1 MTGTRPLESF
11 RALREIGIVVIAL
24 LALIVAMVV
33 VQLLISL
40 NSNLGGS
47 AAPHLLSQ
55 LDRVCGIA
63 MLAAGIVFVG
73 WLHRARINAEYS
85 SFRQRRAR
93 AWTFWGW
100 IVPIVSL
107 WIPFQV
113 LGDIWRAGLPADQRK
128 RFAGLPALWWTT
140 WLLSGVT
147 VSARGSE
154 PRIPGLPFVAPQTW
168 TLSLFMLAI
177 SGIALIE
184 IIWKVSNGPVG
195 TAARLFANES
205 VPVDPIMPTL
215 AGSWE
220 ETAPPWS

>member
-1 MTGTRPLESF
+1 MTGTGPLEKF

-55 LDRVCGIA
+55 LDRVCGIV
-63 MLAAGIVFVG
+63 MLVAGIVFVV

-113 LGDIWRAGLPADQRK
+113 LGDIWR
-128 RFAGLPALWWTT
+128 
-140 WLLSGVT
+140 
-147 VSARGSE
+147 
-154 PRIPGLPFVAPQTW
+154 PGLP
-168 TLSLFMLAI
+168 
-177 SGIALIE
+177 
-184 IIWKVSNGPVG
+184 
-195 TAARLFANES
+195 
-205 VPVDPIMPTL
+205 

-220 ETAPPWS
+220 DTAPAGS